1 MARAQSGGRGNSN
14 TASTQ
19 PGLEASLLTEH
30 VTQLRRAL
38 RTSIRADIPWESL
51 PMAQVELLQALE
63 ETAPARISDLAER
76 LHLAHSTV
84 SGLIAQMIDSGLVQ
98 RDTDPNDRRA
108 AVVTV
113 TEAGR
118 AQLSEWRQALER
130 RIAVALAQL
139 AEPDQ
144 QAIITALPALGRLTD
159 LLNQASDGA

>member
-1 MARAQSGGRGNSN
+1 MARAQPGARGRDDQES
-14 TASTQ
+14 SQ
-19 PGLEASLLTEH
+19 PGPEAHVLTEH

-84 SGLIAQMIDSGLVQ
+84 SGLIAQMIDSGLVR
-98 RDTDPNDRRA
+98 RDTDPGDRRA

-118 AQLSEWRQALER
+118 AQLSEWRRAHER
-130 RIAVALAQL
+130 RIAAALALL

-144 QAIITALPALGRLTD
+144 QAIVKALPALGHLVD
-159 LLNQASDGA
+159 LLNQPPDGA